1 MGNGL
6 DVVLH
11 EVLYVS

>member
-6 DVVLH
+6 DIDVFK
-11 EVLYVS
+11 